1 VIAQLEPLV
10 LPTVEW
16 SQMAPELILIVGALV
31 LLVAGTFRHDRRMAT
46 GACIF
51 TVAVA
56 LAALVASWGLWQ
68 DVGGGAGGARLAVA
82 DALVVDGFGI
92 FFTVVIC
99 CAVILGALL
108 AHGYLIRER
117 LESPSFLVLLLLS
130 ASGGVVMAKANDLI
144 LVFLGLEILSISLY
158 VLAGYH
164 QRREQSREAAIK
176 YFVLGS
182 FSSAFFLYGVALTY
196 GATGSTN
203 LGSIAEFLRT
213 QTVTQGVLLGGFAFL
228 LVGLGFKV
236 AAVPFHMWTPD
247 VYQGSPT
254 PVTGFMAA
262 AAKAAGF
269 AALLRIFYSAFGTS
283 QLDWQPIVW
292 VLAVLSLVV
301 GSVLAVVQTDVKRM
315 LAYSSISHA
324 GYVLIGLQAAS
335 DRGIAGSL
343 FYLLAY
349 TFLIL
354 GSFAVV
360 SLVSR
365 RGDDRTGLDAYRG
378 LARDRPGL
386 AFAFTVFLL
395 AQAGVPFTSG
405 FLAKFYVISAAVESR
420 SYAIAVIAMLAA
432 VVAAFFYLR
441 LIVVMYMTDDQAMAG
456 VGPAGDTA
464 GVGPAGDTAGVGPA
478 GDTAGVGPAGPA
490 GDTAGVGG
498 VAVSTAT
505 RTRLEIPVGAALAI
519 GLALAFTIGAGLLPQ
534 PIIDFARH
542 ATLLRL

>member
-1 VIAQLEPLV
+1 
-10 LPTVEW
+10 
-16 SQMAPELILIVGALV
+16 
-31 LLVAGTFRHDRRMAT
+31 
-46 GACIF
+46 
-51 TVAVA
+51 
-56 LAALVASWGLWQ
+56 
-68 DVGGGAGGARLAVA
+68 
-82 DALVVDGFGI
+82 
-92 FFTVVIC
+92 
-99 CAVILGALL
+99 
-108 AHGYLIRER
+108 
-117 LESPSFLVLLLLS
+117 
-130 ASGGVVMAKANDLI
+130 
-144 LVFLGLEILSISLY
+144 

-203 LGSIAEFLRT
+203 LGFVAEFLGT
-213 QTVTQGVLLGGFAFL
+213 QTVTGGVLLGGFALL

-247 VYQGSPT
+247 VYQGAPT

-269 AALLRIFYSAFGTS
+269 AALLRIFFSAFGTER
-283 QLDWQPIVW
+283 LDWQPIVW
-292 VLAVLSLVV
+292 VLAVLSMVV

-324 GYVLIGLQAAS
+324 GYVLIGLQAAN

-349 TFLIL
+349 TFLIV
-354 GSFAVV
+354 GSFAIVG
-360 SLVSR
+360 LVSR
-365 RGDDRTGLDAYRG
+365 KGDSRTGLQAYRG
-378 LARDRPGL
+378 LARDRPLL

-405 FLAKFYVISAAVESR
+405 FLAKFYVISAAVEAR
-420 SYAIAVIAMLAA
+420 SYAIAIIAMLAA

-441 LIVVMYMTDDQAMAG
+441 LIVVMYMAEDQAMAG
-456 VGPAGDTA
+456 VGDETPVDGA
-464 GVGPAGDTAGVGPA
+464 
-478 GDTAGVGPAGPA
+478 
-490 GDTAGVGG
+490 GG
-498 VAVSTAT
+498 VATAVAT
-505 RTRLEIPVGAALAI
+505 VPRVEVPVAAAVAI
-519 GLALAFTIGAGLLPQ
+519 GLALAFTILAGLIPQ
-534 PIIDFARH
+534 PVLDFARH

>member
-1 VIAQLEPLV
+1 MPPLE

-16 SQMAPELILIVGALV
+16 SQMAPELILIVGALA
-31 LLVAGTFRHDRRMAT
+31 LLMAGTFRRERSMVT

-51 TVAVA
+51 TVATAV
-56 LAALVASWGLWQ
+56 AALVASAGLWH
-68 DVGGGAGGARLAVA
+68 DVAGRRGGARLAVA
-82 DALVVDGFGI
+82 DALVIDGFGI

-108 AHGYLIRER
+108 AHGYLRQER
-117 LESPSFLVLLLLS
+117 LEAPTFFVLVLLS
-130 ASGGVVMAKANDLI
+130 ASGGVLMAKANDLI
-144 LVFLGLEILSISLY
+144 VVFLGLEILSIALY

-203 LGSIAEFLRT
+203 LGAISEFLRS
-213 QTVTQGVLLGGFAFL
+213 QTVTQGVLLGGFGML

-269 AALLRIFYSAFGTS
+269 AALLRIFFSAFGN
-283 QLDWQPIVW
+283 QRLDWQPIVW
-292 VLAVLSLVV
+292 ALAVLSLLV

-335 DRGIAGSL
+335 TRGIAGSL

-354 GSFAVV
+354 GSFGIVG
-360 SLVSR
+360 LVAR
-365 RGDDRTGLDAYRG
+365 KGDNLTGLDAYRG
-378 LARDRPGL
+378 LARSRPGL

-405 FLAKFYVISAAVESR
+405 FLAKFYVISAAVEIH

-441 LIVVMYMTDDQAMAG
+441 LIVVMYMADDQEMVGIGPTVGGPIPTFATAAVDRGG
-456 VGPAGDTA
+456 VGTA
-464 GVGPAGDTAGVGPA
+464 
-478 GDTAGVGPAGPA
+478 
-490 GDTAGVGG
+490 
-498 VAVSTAT
+498 VAAAVAT
-505 RTRLEIPVGAALAI
+505 KVEIPFAAGLAI
-519 GLALAFTIGAGLLPQ
+519 GLCAVFTVVAGLFPQ
-534 PIIDFARH
+534 PFLDFARH
-542 ATLLRL
+542 AAVLLL

>member
-1 VIAQLEPLV
+1 MEPLV
-10 LPTVEW
+10 LPKVEW
-16 SQMAPELILIVGALV
+16 SLLAPELILIGGALA
-31 LLVAGTFRHDRRMAT
+31 LLVAGTFRRDRIMAT
-46 GACIF
+46 ASTIF

-68 DVGGGAGGARLAVA
+68 EVTGDGARPRLAVG
-82 DALVVDGFGI
+82 DSVVVDGYGV

-99 CAVILGALL
+99 IAVALGALL
-108 AHGYLIRER
+108 AHGYLGQER
-117 LESPSFLVLLLLS
+117 LEAPSFLVLMMLS
-130 ASGGVVMAKANDLI
+130 ASGGVLMAKANDLI
-144 LVFLGLEILSISLY
+144 LIFLGLEILSIALY

-203 LGSIAEFLRT
+203 LGFVAQFLGT
-213 QTVTQGVLLGGFAFL
+213 QTVTGGVLLGGFALL

-269 AALLRIFYSAFGTS
+269 AALLRIFFSAFGTER
-283 QLDWQPIVW
+283 LDWQPIVW
-292 VLAVLSLVV
+292 ALAVLSMVV

-324 GYVLIGLQAAS
+324 GYVLIGLQAAN

-349 TFLIL
+349 TFMIL
-354 GSFAVV
+354 GSFAIVA
-360 SLVSR
+360 LVAR
-365 RGDDRTGLDAYRG
+365 RGDSRTGLDDYRG
-378 LARDRPGL
+378 LARDRPLL

-405 FLAKFYVISAAVESR
+405 FLAKFYVISAAVEAR

-441 LIVVMYMTDDQAMAG
+441 LIVVMYMAEDETMAG
-456 VGPAGDTA
+456 IQGEEGAAPVTA
-464 GVGPAGDTAGVGPA
+464 GGTGGAVATAV
-478 GDTAGVGPAGPA
+478 
-490 GDTAGVGG
+490 
-498 VAVSTAT
+498 AT
-505 RTRLEIPVGAALAI
+505 RVEIPMAAAVAI
-519 GLALAFTIGAGLLPQ
+519 GLALAFTIGAGLLPE
-534 PIIDFARH
+534 PFLDFARH

>member
-1 VIAQLEPLV
+1 
-10 LPTVEW
+10 
-16 SQMAPELILIVGALV
+16 M
-31 LLVAGTFRHDRRMAT
+31 
-46 GACIF
+46 
-51 TVAVA
+51 
-56 LAALVASWGLWQ
+56 
-68 DVGGGAGGARLAVA
+68 A
-82 DALVVDGFGI
+82 DALIVDGYAV

-99 CAVILGALL
+99 CAVVLGALI
-108 AHGYLIRER
+108 AHGYLRQER
-117 LESPSFLVLLLLS
+117 LEAPTFFVLMLLS
-130 ASGGVVMAKANDLI
+130 ASGGVLMAQANDLI
-144 LVFLGLEILSISLY
+144 VVFLGLEILSIALY

-203 LGSIAEFLRT
+203 LGSISRFLST
-213 QTVTQGVLLGGFAFL
+213 QTITEGVLLGGFALL

-269 AALLRIFYSAFGTS
+269 AALLRIFFSAFGS
-283 QLDWQPIVW
+283 QRLDWQPIVW
-292 VLAVLSLVV
+292 ALAVLSLVV
-301 GSVLAVVQTDVKRM
+301 GSVLAVVQSDVKRM

-335 DRGIAGSL
+335 GRGIAGSL

-360 SLVSR
+360 GLVAR
-365 RGDDRTGLDAYRG
+365 RGDDLTGLDAYRG
-378 LARDRPGL
+378 LARDRPAL

-405 FLAKFYVISAAVESR
+405 FLAKFYVISAAVESH

-441 LIVVMYMTDDQAMAG
+441 LIVVMYMSDDQQMAG
-456 VGPAGDTA
+456 VGPAFRA
-464 GVGPAGDTAGVGPA
+464 AEAPAAA
-478 GDTAGVGPAGPA
+478 
-490 GDTAGVGG
+490 GG
-498 VAVSTAT
+498 VAVAT
-505 RTRLEIPVGAALAI
+505 VERTRVAIPVATGLAI
-519 GLALAFTIGAGLLPQ
+519 GICAAFTVVVGLYPQ
-534 PIIDFARH
+534 PFLDFARH
-542 ATLLRL
+542 ATVLLL

>member
-1 VIAQLEPLV
+1 MIAQLAPLAV
-10 LPTVEW
+10 PSVEW

-51 TVAVA
+51 TIAVAVA
-56 LAALVASWGLWQ
+56 AMVSAWGLWQ
-68 DVGGGAGGARLAVA
+68 DVGGGAGGAHLAVA
-82 DALVVDGFGI
+82 DALVIDGFGI
-92 FFTVVIC
+92 FFTVTIC
-99 CAVILGALL
+99 CAVVLGALL
-108 AHGYLIRER
+108 AHGYLVREN
-117 LESPSFLVLLLLS
+117 LESPSFFVLMLLS
-130 ASGGVVMAKANDLI
+130 ASGGVLMAKANDLI
-144 LVFLGLEILSISLY
+144 LIFIGLEILSIALY

-203 LGSIAEFLRT
+203 LGFIAEFLST

-269 AALLRIFYSAFGTS
+269 AALLRIFFSAFGTER
-283 QLDWQPIVW
+283 LDWQPMVW
-292 VLAVLSLVV
+292 VLAILSLVV
-301 GSVLAVVQTDVKRM
+301 GSILAVVQTDVKRM

-354 GSFAVV
+354 GSFAIVAVV
-360 SLVSR
+360 AR
-365 RGDDRTGLDAYRG
+365 RGDARTGLDAYRG
-378 LARDRPGL
+378 LARERPAL
-386 AFAFTVFLL
+386 AFAFTIFLL

-405 FLAKFYVISAAVESR
+405 FLAKFYVIAAAVESR
-420 SYAIAVIAMLAA
+420 SYAIAVVAMMAA

-441 LIVVMYMTDDQAMAG
+441 LIVVMYMAEGQVMDGLGD
-456 VGPAGDTA
+456 PA
-464 GVGPAGDTAGVGPA
+464 PAVDP
-478 GDTAGVGPAGPA
+478 
-490 GDTAGVGG
+490 VGG
-498 VAVSTAT
+498 IVTAT
-505 RTRLEIPVGAALAI
+505 ATTTRLEVPVGAAVAI
-519 GLALAFTIGAGLLPQ
+519 GIALAFTIGAGLLPQ
-534 PIIDFARH
+534 PVIDFARH
-542 ATLLRL
+542 AALLRL

>member
-1 VIAQLEPLV
+1 MIGQVEPLR
-10 LPTVEW
+10 LPHVEW
-16 SQMAPELILIVGALV
+16 SLIAPELILIGGALA
-31 LLVAGTFRHDRRMAT
+31 LLVAGTFRRDRAMAT
-46 GACIF
+46 VSCVF
-51 TVAVA
+51 TVAVG
-56 LAALVASWGLWQ
+56 LAAMVAAWGIWE
-68 DVGGGAGGARLAVA
+68 DVGGEEGAARLAVA
-82 DALVVDGFGI
+82 DAVVVDGYGI
-92 FFTVVIC
+92 FFTIVIC
-99 CAVILGALL
+99 SAVVLGALL
-108 AHGYLIRER
+108 AHGYLRQEN
-117 LESPSFLVLLLLS
+117 LESPSFLVLMMLS

-144 LVFLGLEILSISLY
+144 LIFLGLEILSIALY

-164 QRREQSREAAIK
+164 QRRDQSREAAIK

-203 LGSIAEFLRT
+203 LGFVAAFLGT
-213 QTVTQGVLLGGFAFL
+213 QTVTGGVLLGGFALL

-247 VYQGSPT
+247 VYQGAPT

-269 AALLRIFYSAFGTS
+269 AALLRIFFSAFGTER
-283 QLDWQPIVW
+283 LDWQPIVW
-292 VLAVLSLVV
+292 VLAVLSMVV

-324 GYVLIGLQAAS
+324 GYVLIGLQAAN

-349 TFLIL
+349 TFLIV

-360 SLVSR
+360 GLVSR
-365 RGDDRTGLDAYRG
+365 KGDDRTGLQAYRG
-378 LARDRPGL
+378 LAHDRPVL

-405 FLAKFYVISAAVESR
+405 FLAKFYVISAAVEAG
-420 SYAIAVIAMLAA
+420 SYAIAIIAMLAA

-441 LIVVMYMTDDQAMAG
+441 LIVVMYMGEEQALPG
-456 VGPAGDTA
+456 VDPVAPEASG
-464 GVGPAGDTAGVGPA
+464 
-478 GDTAGVGPAGPA
+478 
-490 GDTAGVGG
+490 GG
-498 VAVSTAT
+498 VATAVATVS
-505 RTRLEIPVGAALAI
+505 RVEIPVAAAIAI
-519 GLALAFTIGAGLLPQ
+519 GVALAFTVAAGLIPEPVL
-534 PIIDFARH
+534 DFARH

>member
-1 VIAQLEPLV
+1 MIAQLEPPV
-10 LPTVEW
+10 LPRIEW
-16 SQMAPELILIVGALV
+16 SLLSPELILIGGALA
-31 LLVAGTFRHDRRMAT
+31 LLLAGTFRQDRTMAT
-46 GACIF
+46 ASCVF

-56 LAALVASWGLWQ
+56 VAALVASWGLWEE
-68 DVGGGAGGARLAVA
+68 VGGGEGGARLAVA
-82 DALVVDGFGI
+82 DAVVIDGYAV
-92 FFTVVIC
+92 FFTIVIC
-99 CAVILGALL
+99 IAVGLGALL
-108 AHGYLIRER
+108 AHGYLRQEG
-117 LESPSFLVLLLLS
+117 LEAPSFMVLMMLS
-130 ASGGVVMAKANDLI
+130 ASGGIVMAKANDLI
-144 LVFLGLEILSISLY
+144 LIFLGLEILSIALY

-164 QRREQSREAAIK
+164 QRRDQSREAAIK

-203 LGSIAEFLRT
+203 LGFIAEFLAT
-213 QTVTQGVLLGGFAFL
+213 QTVTGGVLMGGMALL

-269 AALLRIFYSAFGTS
+269 AALLRIFFSALGTE
-283 QLDWQPIVW
+283 QLDWKPIVW
-292 VLAVLSLVV
+292 VLAVLTMVV

-324 GYVLIGLQAAS
+324 GYILIGLQAAN

-349 TFLIL
+349 SFLVL
-354 GSFAVV
+354 GSFATVAIV
-360 SLVSR
+360 AR
-365 RGDDRTGLDAYRG
+365 RGDALTGLDAFRG

-405 FLAKFYVISAAVESR
+405 FLAKFYVISAAVEAR
-420 SYAIAVIAMLAA
+420 SYAIAIIAMLAS

-441 LIVVMYMTDDQAMAG
+441 LIVVMYMTESQTMAG
-456 VGPAGDTA
+456 VGSEPETAGMGAGAGDA
-464 GVGPAGDTAGVGPA
+464 DALAGDARGGAVATAVRSR
-478 GDTAGVGPAGPA
+478 V
-490 GDTAGVGG
+490 
-498 VAVSTAT
+498 
-505 RTRLEIPVGAALAI
+505 EIPVGAALAI
-519 GLALAFTIGAGLLPQ
+519 GICLAFTIGAGLLPQ
-534 PIIDFARH
+534 PVIDFARH

>member
-1 VIAQLEPLV
+1 MIAQVEPLAV
-10 LPTVEW
+10 PPVEW
-16 SQMAPELILIVGALV
+16 SLMAPMLILIGGALV
-31 LLVAGTFRHDRRMAT
+31 LLVAGTFRRDRRMAT

-51 TVAVA
+51 TIAVA

-82 DALVVDGFGI
+82 DALVVDGFAV

-99 CAVILGALL
+99 SAVVLGALL
-108 AHGYLIRER
+108 AHGYLLREK
-117 LESPSFLVLLLLS
+117 LESPSFYVLMLLS
-130 ASGGVVMAKANDLI
+130 ASGGVLMANANDLI
-144 LVFLGLEILSISLY
+144 LVFVGLEILSISLY

-164 QRREQSREAAIK
+164 QRRDQSREAAIK

-203 LGSIAEFLRT
+203 LGVIAEFLST
-213 QTVTQGVLLGGFAFL
+213 ETVTQGVLMGGFALL

-269 AALLRIFYSAFGTS
+269 AALLRIFFSAFGTNR
-283 QLDWQPIVW
+283 LDWQPIVW
-292 VLAVLSLVV
+292 VLAVLSMVV

-324 GYVLIGLQAAS
+324 GYILIGLQAAS
-335 DRGIAGSL
+335 TRGVAGSL

-360 SLVSR
+360 ALVAQ
-365 RGDDRTGLDAYRG
+365 RGDNRTGLDAYRG

-405 FLAKFYVISAAVESR
+405 FLAKFYVIAAAVEAR

-432 VVAAFFYLR
+432 VVATFFYLR
-441 LIVVMYMTDDQAMAG
+441 LIVVMYMADDQAMAG
-456 VGPAGDTA
+456 VGARQELAEADA
-464 GVGPAGDTAGVGPA
+464 SSE
-478 GDTAGVGPAGPA
+478 
-490 GDTAGVGG
+490 GG
-498 VAVSTAT
+498 VATAVAT
-505 RTRLEIPVGAALAI
+505 RVEIPVGAAIAI
-519 GLALAFTIGAGLLPQ
+519 GLALAFTIGAGLVPQ
-534 PIIDFARH
+534 PVIDFARH
-542 ATLLRL
+542 AAVLRL